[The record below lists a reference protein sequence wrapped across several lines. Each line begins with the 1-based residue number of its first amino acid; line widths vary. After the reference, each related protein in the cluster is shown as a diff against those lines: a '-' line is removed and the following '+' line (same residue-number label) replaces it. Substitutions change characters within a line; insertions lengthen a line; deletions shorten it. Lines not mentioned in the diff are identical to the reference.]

1 MPAEVRESSPDV
13 AEPALKKRNIA
24 KTTNK
29 VNDEGISE
37 CFKVVRTK
45 FYLSLAPCHLGN
57 PINGIKAQH
66 LEPLVMKYHAKA
78 RGVVLSYFNVTL
90 SNERNSSPG
99 DKSDLIKVD
108 DATPFAFLWATVDL
122 LIWQPQPGDVLEGY
136 IYMQT
141 QSHIGLLIHDT
152 FNASLKFKNL
162 PQDWQFVP
170 SQADEYGEEQ
180 GDSGNSKFRSYGYWT
195 DENGTKVEGKIKF
208 TVKVVNT
215 SGRMVSLEGTLV
227 SPESELDAQP
237 ISSERR
243 KSSTSAAASVGAN
256 HLRFEDEDGATE
268 SPQVTEIPAAA
279 ADEVPSYDKTEENDD
294 SSSDESSD

>member
-13 AEPALKKRNIA
+13 AEPPLKKRNIA

-29 VNDEGISE
+29 VNDDGISE
-37 CFKVVRTK
+37 TFKVVRTK

-66 LEPLVMKYHAKA
+66 LEPLVMKYNAKA
-78 RGVVLSYFNVTL
+78 RGVVLGYFNVTL
-90 SNERNSSPG
+90 SNDRDST
-99 DKSDLIKVD
+99 DKTSLVKVND
-108 DATPFAFLWATVDL
+108 VTPFAFLWATVDL

-141 QSHIGLLIHDT
+141 QSHIGLLVHDT
-152 FNASLKFKNL
+152 FNASIKVRNL
-162 PQDWQFVP
+162 PQEWEFVP

-208 TVKVVNT
+208 TVRNVNT
-215 SGRMVSLEGTLV
+215 AGRMVSLDGTLV

-237 ISSERR
+237 VSHERR
-243 KSSTSAAASVGAN
+243 KSSTSAAASAGAN
-256 HLRFEDEDGATE
+256 HLRFDDESDPTE
-268 SPQVTEIPAAA
+268 APQVTEIPEAAA
-279 ADEVPSYDKTEENDD
+279 EEVPSYDNKEEED